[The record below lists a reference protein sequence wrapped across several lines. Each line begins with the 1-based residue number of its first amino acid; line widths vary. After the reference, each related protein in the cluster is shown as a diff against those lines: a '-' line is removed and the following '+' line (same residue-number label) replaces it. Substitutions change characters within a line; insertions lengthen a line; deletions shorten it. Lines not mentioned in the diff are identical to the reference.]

1 MSSHNG
7 FLQKQTRTKG
17 VNKVITLDLLPL
29 IPLVPRL
36 LVYNIRRAPF
46 NKLCLAHLVCI
57 HYGSILH
64 LDVKSGTIFKL
75 CMPAELIFAAF
86 LYYRASDFPVSYGV
100 FLVHVTPLTEWEC
113 GLHGKLWLWWK
124 ITLIFK
130 IKQYLLEMKRGT
142 CIPIYVGVRSNV
154 VTSIYGKFKHLSPY
168 WSFHQC
174 NLMVCCV
181 VHCVLGTSHNNT
193 GQRDALDGLAPDRR
207 QVISNRHADPIHWNG
222 NVFILMKFSSVAAME
237 VVKMTTSNA
246 ASDENFVKMTTLLF
260 GFSVVTTADLLLIEY
275 IPLSKHGSVWW
286 LRMAWRQIGTRPSA
300 TIILT
305 RLQPGYHWLWY
316 WPIFYWIHSDISHK
330 EFNWWLRGAGVL

>member
-1 MSSHNG
+1 MSSRNI
-7 FLQKQTRTKG
+7 FFQKQTGTKG
-17 VNKVITLDLLPL
+17 VNRVITLDLWPL
-29 IPLVPRL
+29 MPLVPRL

-46 NKLCLAHLVCI
+46 NKLCLAHLGCI

-86 LYYRASDFPVSYGV
+86 LYCYRASDFPVSYGV

-124 ITLIFK
+124 ITLISK

-181 VHCVLGTSHNNT
+181 VHCILGTSHST
-193 GQRDALDGLAPDRR
+193 TVSVMLVDGLVPDRR
-207 QVISNRHADPIHWNG
+207 QVIGNHHADPI
-222 NVFILMKFSSVAAME
+222 
-237 VVKMTTSNA
+237 
-246 ASDENFVKMTTLLF
+246 
-260 GFSVVTTADLLLIEY
+260 VTTDLFLNEY
-275 IPLSKHGSVWW
+275 IPTSEHGSVWC
-286 LRMAWRQIGTRPSA
+286 LRMAWRQIGARPSA

-305 RLQPGYHWLWY
+305 RLQPGHHWMWY
-316 WPIFYWIHSDISHK
+316 WPIFLL
-330 EFNWWLRGAGVL
+330 NTLRHLTQRV